1 MNYLT
6 EQIEK
11 MLRSAASI
19 AFSEY
24 MAKMLSTRNYNV
36 NVIYHGAVLLVNR
49 PTKEVASYY
58 SLPLD
63 RRIASGIGF
72 ATHTKGWEILKEIK
86 IPDNWTILVNQSR
99 NYYSK
104 EMDYKILCF

>member
-36 NVIYHGAVLLVNR
+36 NVIYHGAE
-49 PTKEVASYY
+49 PS
-58 SLPLD
+58 
-63 RRIASGIGF
+63 
-72 ATHTKGWEILKEIK
+72 
-86 IPDNWTILVNQSR
+86 
-99 NYYSK
+99 
-104 EMDYKILCF
+104 